1 MVVLTPNDQFRN
13 TAYRVGEHNLITICQ
28 EFQRAHKL
36 LKKLRQGSKIPIKE
50 ELIKLEKV
58 QEEELKEVPASQ
70 ESGKATSEEDE
81 LNLALNEIDQEKK
94 KEDTKE
100 EEDLVAQEERKGGE

>member
-1 MVVLTPNDQFRN
+1 M
-13 TAYRVGEHNLITICQ
+13 
-28 EFQRAHKL
+28 
-36 LKKLRQGSKIPIKE
+36 
-50 ELIKLEKV
+50 
-58 QEEELKEVPASQ
+58 KEVPASQ

-81 LNLALNEIDQEKK
+81 LNLALNEIDQEQK